1 MILVACGSD
10 GHTHTELSSGM
21 SRRRLAS
28 GSMSSL
34 VASVLNVTFM
44 SCDRS
49 VVGLLRKRKSVE
61 S

>member
-1 MILVACGSD
+1 MVTCGSD
-10 GHTHTELSSGM
+10 GHTQTELSSGM

-34 VASVLNVTFM
+34 VASVMNVTFM
-44 SCDRS
+44 SGDRS
-49 VVGLLRKRKSVE
+49 VVGLLRKRKSAE